1 METAEDAA
9 AAGRGDGTSA
19 GTERTALKEWAI
31 IVEAMARGTLIAMV
45 RKGGIRERRA
55 GFAVR
60 HQRFLLYPTY
70 FHENRDELAPHLWPT
85 LGAGQP
91 PPSLEPAHVRL
102 TCMARV
108 ARVWA
113 ATELEPLR
121 AIADEHGLA
130 WSAVESRFR
139 YRDTPGVHVV
149 ALRVARLRG
158 PVDLP
163 ELPRYGGCVS
173 WVELEQGV
181 DVSGAE
187 PVLTDREFDP
197 RLAALQ
203 QALHGF
209 RHD

>member
-9 AAGRGDGTSA
+9 AAGRGDGASA
-19 GTERTALKEWAI
+19 DTERTALKEWAI
-31 IVEAMARGTLIAMV
+31 IVEALAHGTLIAMV

-60 HQRFLLYPTY
+60 HRQFLLYPTY
-70 FHENRDELAPHLWPT
+70 FHENRDELAPHLRPA
-85 LGAGQP
+85 LGAGP
-91 PPSLEPAHVRL
+91 PPASPEPGRVRL
-102 TCMARV
+102 TCVATV

-121 AIADEHGLA
+121 AIAADHGLA

-173 WVELEQGV
+173 WVELGQDV
-181 DVSGAE
+181 DLSGTA
-187 PVLTDREFDP
+187 PVLTDREFDR

-203 QALHGF
+203 QALDGF
-209 RHD
+209 QHD

>member
-1 METAEDAA
+1 
-9 AAGRGDGTSA
+9 
-19 GTERTALKEWAI
+19 
-31 IVEAMARGTLIAMV
+31 
-45 RKGGIRERRA
+45 
-55 GFAVR
+55 
-60 HQRFLLYPTY
+60 
-70 FHENRDELAPHLWPT
+70 
-85 LGAGQP
+85 
-91 PPSLEPAHVRL
+91 
-102 TCMARV
+102 V

-121 AIADEHGLA
+121 AIAAEHGLA

-173 WVELEQGV
+173 WVELGQGV
-181 DVSGAE
+181 DVSEAE
-187 PVLTDREFDP
+187 PVLTDSEFDP